1 MARPAY
7 SQEQKL
13 EIESSIRATALRLF
27 AQEGYRSVSLRAIA
41 REMKLSATALYRYF
55 ENKDALLAAIRA
67 EGFQQLRGQLKEVR
81 DSAESGLAAA
91 RGAMVAYINFGIE
104 QPELYS
110 LMYELD
116 QRDLE
121 EIPLVVESRRRAFAQ
136 AEAIATDILKEYGQT
151 GNANQM
157 AHLLWISAHGLVA
170 LAVANQLDLGQD
182 LNQLIEPVL
191 QSTLL
196 GITKSQGEE

>member
-13 EIESSIRATALRLF
+13 EIETSIRETALKLF
-27 AQEGYRSVSLRAIA
+27 SQEGYRSVSLRAIA
-41 REMKLSATALYRYF
+41 REMELSATALYRYF
-55 ENKDALLAAIRA
+55 DSKDALLAAIRV
-67 EGFQQLRGQLKEVR
+67 EGFRQLREQLNTVR
-81 DSAESGLAAA
+81 NKAASGLEAA
-91 RGAMVAYINFGIE
+91 REGIIGYISFGLE
-104 QPELYS
+104 KPELYS

-116 QRDLE
+116 QRDFE
-121 EIPLVVESRRRAFAQ
+121 ETPLVVESRRRAFAE
-136 AEAIATDILKEYGQT
+136 AEAIATDMLKEGGRT

-157 AHLLWISAHGLVA
+157 AHLFWISAHGLVA

-182 LNQLIEPVL
+182 LDQLIEPVL

-196 GITKSQGEE
+196 GITHSQGD

>member
-7 SQEQKL
+7 SQEQKQ
-13 EIESSIRATALRLF
+13 EIEISIRETALRLF
-27 AQEGYRSVSLRAIA
+27 SREGYRSVSLRAIA
-41 REMKLSATALYRYF
+41 REMELSATALYRYF
-55 ENKDALLAAIRA
+55 ENKDALLAAIRV
-67 EGFQQLRGQLKEVR
+67 EGFQQLREELKSVR
-81 DSAESGLAAA
+81 NNAGSGLQAAHQ
-91 RGAMVAYINFGIE
+91 GIIAYINFGLE

-116 QRDLE
+116 QRDFE
-121 EIPLVVESRRRAFAQ
+121 ETPLVVESRRRAFAES
-136 AEAIATDILKEYGQT
+136 EAIAKDMLKEGGRT

-157 AHLLWISAHGLVA
+157 AHLFWISAHGLVA

-182 LNQLIEPVL
+182 LDQLIEPVL

-196 GITKSQGEE
+196 GITHYQGD

>member
-13 EIESSIRATALRLF
+13 EIETSIRETALKLF
-27 AQEGYRSVSLRAIA
+27 SREGYRSVSLRAIA
-41 REMKLSATALYRYF
+41 REMELSATALYRYF
-55 ENKDALLAAIRA
+55 DNKDALLAAIRA
-67 EGFQQLRGQLKEVR
+67 EGFQQLREQLNTMR
-81 DSAESGLAAA
+81 NNAASGLEAA
-91 RGAMVAYINFGIE
+91 REAMIGYISFGVE
-104 QPELYS
+104 KPELYS

-116 QRDLE
+116 QRDFE
-121 EIPLVVESRRRAFAQ
+121 EIPLVVESRRRAFAE
-136 AEAIATDILKEYGQT
+136 AEAMAKDMLKEGGRT

-157 AHLLWISAHGLVA
+157 AHLFWISAHGLVA

-182 LNQLIEPVL
+182 LDQLIEPVL

-196 GITKSQGEE
+196 GISHSQGD

>member
-13 EIESSIRATALRLF
+13 EIETSIRETALKLF
-27 AQEGYRSVSLRAIA
+27 SQEGYRSVSLRAIA
-41 REMKLSATALYRYF
+41 REMELSATALYRYF
-55 ENKDALLAAIRA
+55 DNKDALLAAIRA
-67 EGFQQLRGQLKEVR
+67 EGFQQLREQLNTVR
-81 DSAESGLAAA
+81 NNAASGLEAA
-91 RGAMVAYINFGIE
+91 REGIIGYISFGLE
-104 QPELYS
+104 KPELYS

-116 QRDLE
+116 QRDFE
-121 EIPLVVESRRRAFAQ
+121 ETPLVFESRRRAFAE
-136 AEAIATDILKEYGQT
+136 AEAIAKDMLKEGGQT

-157 AHLLWISAHGLVA
+157 AHLFWISAHGLVA

-182 LNQLIEPVL
+182 LDQLIEPVL

-196 GITKSQGEE
+196 GITHSQGD